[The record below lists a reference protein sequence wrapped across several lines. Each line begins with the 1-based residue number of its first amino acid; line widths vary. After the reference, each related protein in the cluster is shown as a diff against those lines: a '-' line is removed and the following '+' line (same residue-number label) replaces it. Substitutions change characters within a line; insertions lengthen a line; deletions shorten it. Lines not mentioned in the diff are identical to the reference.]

1 MPKWMFQMI
10 YQELL
15 VDFKL
20 SNELSQVVNVIN
32 QAYSYSTHIHGFAFV
47 HMRVWFLV
55 FAEYHETANHPSQCL
70 CLVTLPAA
78 VYKIWQLLNQTS
90 KDR

>member
-1 MPKWMFQMI
+1 MFQMI

-32 QAYSYSTHIHGFAFV
+32 QAYSYSTHIHGFTFV
-47 HMRVWFLV
+47 HMRV
-55 FAEYHETANHPSQCL
+55 
-70 CLVTLPAA
+70 
-78 VYKIWQLLNQTS
+78 
-90 KDR
+90 